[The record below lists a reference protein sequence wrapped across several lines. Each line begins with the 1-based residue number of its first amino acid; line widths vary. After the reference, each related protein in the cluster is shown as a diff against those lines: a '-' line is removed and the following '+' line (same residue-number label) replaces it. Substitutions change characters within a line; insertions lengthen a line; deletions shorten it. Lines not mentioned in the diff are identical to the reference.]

1 MEQKLL
7 FSIFGLIFGVIITSI
22 IVLLLNKSKE
32 KKSDNILEKARKEAE
47 KYKRDSILELKEEQF
62 KLKQDFGHSL

>member
-7 FSIFGLIFGVIITSI
+7 FSIFGLIFGVIVTSI

-62 KLKQDFGHSL
+62 KIKQDY